1 MPLVGQSVHLGQQ
14 LPGPADRLLLEIVA
28 ERPVAQHLEHRVVV
42 GVVADLLQ
50 VVVLARHAQAL
61 LRIGR
66 PADTGRGVLPR
77 KMSLNWFMP
86 ALVNISVG
94 SFFTTIGADGTI
106 TWSFAAKKSRKA

>member
-1 MPLVGQSVHLGQQ
+1 M
-14 LPGPADRLLLEIVA
+14 
-28 ERPVAQHLEHRVVV
+28 V
-42 GVVADLLQ
+42 GVMADLLQ

-61 LRIGR
+61 LRIGG
-66 PADTGRGVLPR
+66 PGIVDGAYCPR

-106 TWSFAAKKSRKA
+106 TWSFPAKKSRKA